1 MFYIYINIRV
11 YRVSCVLRFN
21 NNEFYIILTRS
32 KYTVIVVQYCTI
44 YYIVYVYIIIY
55 YYKITVQLYTI
66 LYYVYII
73 RAQYTCSPYS
83 FRKQ

>member
-44 YYIVYVYIIIY
+44 
-55 YYKITVQLYTI
+55 
-66 LYYVYII
+66 
-73 RAQYTCSPYS
+73 
-83 FRKQ
+83 